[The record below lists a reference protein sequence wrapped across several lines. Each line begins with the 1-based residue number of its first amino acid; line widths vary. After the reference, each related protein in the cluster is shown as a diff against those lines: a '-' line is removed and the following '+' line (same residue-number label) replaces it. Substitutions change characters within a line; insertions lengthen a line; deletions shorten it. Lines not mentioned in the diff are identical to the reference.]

1 MNNNCTRL
9 IRGVDCHSTTTTGG
23 WVRIPDESQWNG
35 GAEDGVNT
43 DIPRRV
49 NRTETEHYY

>member
-1 MNNNCTRL
+1 
-9 IRGVDCHSTTTTGG
+9 VDCHSTTTTGG